1 MSTVLPPLELFL
13 VRHGRSEADQLGV
26 IECNADFPLTHY
38 GQQQTH
44 QLLAYLQTQ
53 EYNFQALYA
62 SPLLRASQT
71 AIILAEALELDM
83 ITDIRLAEKD
93 VGQMAGLYREDA
105 EKRFPLPPGGLMPH
119 HKMGG
124 GTGESMLDFRF
135 RLHECLWELREK
147 HAGKSILLVSH
158 GGAINEI
165 LHLLLQVPEHVVFLS
180 EDAVVHHL
188 VWGEK
193 VYLRLFNGHGHEPTP
208 EPGTKQAPPQTEK
221 NSETPD
227 NQGSD

>member
-1 MSTVLPPLELFL
+1 MIRALNPLELFF

-44 QLLAYLQTQ
+44 QLLAYLQAQ
-53 EYNFQALYA
+53 EYSFQALYA

-71 AIILAEALELDM
+71 AIIISEALELEM
-83 ITDIRLAEKD
+83 VTDLRLAEKN

-147 HAGKSILLVSH
+147 HAGQSILVVSH
-158 GGAINEI
+158 GGAINEM
-165 LHLLLQVPEHVVFLS
+165 LHLLLQVPEQVVFVS
-180 EDAVVHHL
+180 GDASVHHL

-193 VYLRLFNGHGHEPTP
+193 IYLKMFNGHGEEPQPVLPDKSTP
-208 EPGTKQAPPQTEK
+208 TDPEEP
-221 NSETPD
+221 
-227 NQGSD
+227 